1 MGVTLR
7 QEARQLEYS
16 QPGVPPIFER
26 IVYIDGKDADFSH
39 GILGQHIPDCMLL
52 SQNPAILQI
61 NDVPVVGLSLKRTA
75 IILASAPRPLTLV
88 LQIGIRNVP
97 DGVSLPNPV
106 SLNTIVKDV
115 NEEVS
120 LDGEN

>member
-39 GILGQHIPDCMLL
+39 GILGQHI
-52 SQNPAILQI
+52 
-61 NDVPVVGLSLKRTA
+61 PVVGLSLKRTA